1 LGFRQILNKYG
12 ARGEPCVFVIGF
24 DKKLWHCETLA
35 HLSGKLWF
43 HIGKYRFSNPY
54 PKNPNSFFKKPEKYE
69 QYLLKFK
76 AVQEQLEAG
85 NSYLL
90 NLTCK
95 TPLDGQI
102 DLKSLFHTSDAP
114 YLCML
119 EGNFISFSPERF
131 IQTKDD
137 TIHTYPMKGTIDATL
152 SGAKEQLLQNPK
164 EQSEHV
170 MVVDLLRNDLSMVS
184 SNVRVEKF
192 RYIEEISAGP
202 KRLLQVSSHIKGD
215 LPKNWQANLGDL
227 LDTLLPA
234 GSITGT
240 PKCKTTQII
249 QDVEG
254 YERGYFTG
262 IFGVFDG
269 VDVDT
274 AVMIRFIEHTKD
286 GFVYKSGGGITL
298 ESDPKAEYDEMV
310 DKIYA
315 PMF

>member
-1 LGFRQILNKYG
+1 MGFEKTLNEYG
-12 ARGEPCVFVIGF
+12 AKGEPCVFVIGF
-24 DKKLWHCETLA
+24 DKQLWYCEPLSK
-35 HLSGKLWF
+35 LSGKLWF
-43 HIGKYRFSNPY
+43 RIGKYQFSKPY
-54 PKNPNSFFKKPEKYE
+54 LKSPNTFSKKPESYE

-76 AVQEQLEAG
+76 AVQEQLKAG

-95 TPLDGQI
+95 SDLEGNI
-102 DLKSLFHTSDAP
+102 DLKSLFHASDAP

-119 EGNFISFSPERF
+119 EDLFVCFSPERF
-131 IQTKDD
+131 IQICGD
-137 TIHTYPMKGTIDATL
+137 TIHTYPMKGTIDARVPN
-152 SGAKEQLLQNPK
+152 AKEQLLANPK
-164 EQSEHV
+164 EHSEHV

-184 SNVRVEKF
+184 SNVQVVKF
-192 RYIEEISAGP
+192 RYVEQIDAGP
-202 KRLLQVSSHIKGD
+202 KKLLQVSSHIKGD
-215 LPKNWQANLGDL
+215 LPKNWQNNLGDL
-227 LDTLLPA
+227 LATLLPA
-234 GSITGT
+234 GSITGA

-249 QDVEG
+249 KEVED

-274 AVMIRFIEHTKD
+274 AVMIRFIESTEN
-286 GFVYKSGGGITL
+286 GYVFKSGGGITL
-298 ESDPKAEYDEMV
+298 DSDPRSEYEEMV